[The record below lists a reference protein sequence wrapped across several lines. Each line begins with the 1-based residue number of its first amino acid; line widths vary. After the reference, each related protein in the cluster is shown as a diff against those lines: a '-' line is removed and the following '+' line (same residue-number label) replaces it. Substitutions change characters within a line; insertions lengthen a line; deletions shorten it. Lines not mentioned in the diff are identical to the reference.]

1 MPPTHQGLR
10 GHDETGDIGHVFGRD
25 RDERGQSVIDNAL
38 FQTSDDFLIHDGGA
52 MFKT

>member
-1 MPPTHQGLR
+1 
-10 GHDETGDIGHVFGRD
+10 
-25 RDERGQSVIDNAL
+25 VIDNAL